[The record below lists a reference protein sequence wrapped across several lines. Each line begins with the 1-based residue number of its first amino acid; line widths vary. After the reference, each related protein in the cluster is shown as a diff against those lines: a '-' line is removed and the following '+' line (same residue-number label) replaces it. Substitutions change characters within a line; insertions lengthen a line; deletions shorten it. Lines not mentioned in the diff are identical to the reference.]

1 MPAIG
6 VSNSV
11 AFGPYERATHHFHQ
25 LRKFHQFHQLRKFR
39 TKRVQNVAKT
49 QAWAAPGSATFGKGF
64 ALPEHQN
71 LKFFPALRAGFEA

>member
-1 MPAIG
+1 MTGTASCSSQ
-6 VSNSV
+6 SNSV
-11 AFGPYERATHHFHQ
+11 AFGPYERATHY
-25 LRKFHQFHQLRKFR
+25 FHQLRKFR